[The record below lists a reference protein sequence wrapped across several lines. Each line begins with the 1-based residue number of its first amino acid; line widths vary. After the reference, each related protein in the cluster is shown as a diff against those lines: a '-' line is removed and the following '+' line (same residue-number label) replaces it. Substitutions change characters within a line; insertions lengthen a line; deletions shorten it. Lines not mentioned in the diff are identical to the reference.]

1 MGRVESILEAL
12 RAIVR
17 YAPYFWMGAR
27 ALFAL
32 WKARLQQKAVKD
44 ALEQERE
51 RRLAAERELGLSES
65 RAGTVVDRTDRA
77 LARAI
82 VREAKRRGVV
92 GQPDGEPKSD

>member
-1 MGRVESILEAL
+1 MGRVQSILDTL
-12 RAIVR
+12 RAIAR
-17 YAPYFWMGAR
+17 YAPYFWMGAK

-44 ALEQERE
+44 ALDKERE

-82 VREAKRRGVV
+82 AREAVRRRRS
-92 GQPDGEPKSD
+92 GQPDGDAKPD